1 MTVRT
6 LIVGGGTGGH
16 VIPAIAIA
24 RELQQQFAAEVLFL
38 GTPRGV
44 ENRMVPAAGFS
55 LKLVRVGALK
65 NVSAI
70 TRLKTAF
77 DLPRAIF
84 AASKIISEF
93 RPTIVIGVGGYASGP
108 GMMAALLRRVP
119 TLAFEPN
126 LVPGFANKVV
136 ARFVSAAAV
145 HFKETAQY
153 FRNAH
158 VTGVPIRRDF
168 AEILDLPAKPTIL
181 VTGGSQGAHAINE
194 AVVNALPMLVQSFP
208 GVGIVHQT
216 GQKDVES
223 VKAAYAKAG
232 VVGEVSAFIDDMAA
246 AFRRAAILIC
256 RSGAST
262 VAEITAAGRVAIFI
276 PFPHAA
282 DDHQKKNA
290 EALVQ
295 AGAALMIE
303 QKDLTPQRL
312 FETLASLL
320 QDPAKLREM
329 SARSRSLAHVN
340 AGAEIAKLAYSI
352 ERKN

>member
-1 MTVRT
+1 
-6 LIVGGGTGGH
+6 
-16 VIPAIAIA
+16 
-24 RELQQQFAAEVLFL
+24 LQQQFGADILFL

-44 ENRMVPAAGFS
+44 ENRMVPAAGFP
-55 LKLVRVGALK
+55 LKLVQVGALK
-65 NVSAI
+65 NVSAM
-70 TRLKTAF
+70 TRMKTAF
-77 DLPRAIF
+77 DLPRAIL
-84 AASKIISEF
+84 AASKVISEF
-93 RPTIVIGVGGYASGP
+93 KPTIVIGVGGYASGP

-136 ARFVSAAAV
+136 AKFVSGAAV
-145 HFKETAQY
+145 HFHETAKY

-158 VTGVPIRRDF
+158 VTGVPIRKDF
-168 AEILDLPAKPTIL
+168 VEVGSLPPEPAIL

-194 AVVNALPMLVQSFP
+194 AVANALPMLVQSFP
-208 GVGIVHQT
+208 RIKLVHQT

-223 VKAAYAKAG
+223 VHAAYVKAG
-232 VVGEVSAFIDDMAA
+232 MPAEVSAFIDDMAA

-303 QKDLTPQRL
+303 QKDLTPERL
-312 FETLASLL
+312 HEAVVSILG
-320 QDPAKLREM
+320 DPTKLREM
-329 SARSRSLAHVN
+329 SERSRSLAHVN

>member
-1 MTVRT
+1 
-6 LIVGGGTGGH
+6 
-16 VIPAIAIA
+16 
-24 RELQQQFAAEVLFL
+24 
-38 GTPRGV
+38 
-44 ENRMVPAAGFS
+44 
-55 LKLVRVGALK
+55 
-65 NVSAI
+65 
-70 TRLKTAF
+70 
-77 DLPRAIF
+77 
-84 AASKIISEF
+84 
-93 RPTIVIGVGGYASGP
+93 
-108 GMMAALLRRVP
+108 MAALLRGVP

-136 ARFVSAAAV
+136 AKFVSAAAV
-145 HFKETAQY
+145 HFAETAKY

-168 AEILDLPAKPTIL
+168 SEIATLPSEPTIL
-181 VTGGSQGAHAINE
+181 VTGGSQGAHAIND
-194 AVVNALPMLVQSFP
+194 AVAKALPILAQGFP
-208 GVGIVHQT
+208 GIRIVHQT
-216 GQKDVES
+216 GQKDLEPVQ
-223 VKAAYAKAG
+223 AAYAVAG
-232 VVGEVSAFIDDMAA
+232 GFAEVSAFIDDMAS
-246 AFRRAAILIC
+246 AFRRATILIC

-303 QKDLTPQRL
+303 QKELTPERL
-312 FETLASLL
+312 HEAVISLL
-320 QDPAKLREM
+320 RDSVKLQQM
-329 SARSRSLAHVN
+329 SERSSSLAHVN

>member
-1 MTVRT
+1 VRA

-24 RELQQQFAAEVLFL
+24 RELQRQFGAEVLFL
-38 GTPRGV
+38 GTARGV
-44 ENRMVPAAGFS
+44 ENRMVPAAGFP
-55 LKLVRVGALK
+55 LKLVQVGALK
-65 NVSAI
+65 NVSAM

-77 DLPRAIF
+77 DLPRAIL

-93 RPTIVIGVGGYASGP
+93 KPTIVIGVGGYASGP

-136 ARFVSAAAV
+136 AKFVSAAAV
-145 HFKETAQY
+145 HFADTAKY

-158 VTGVPIRRDF
+158 VTGVPIRGDF
-168 AEILDLPAKPTIL
+168 AEIGPPSNEPTIL

-194 AVVNALPMLVQSFP
+194 AVAHALPMLAQSFP
-208 GVGIVHQT
+208 GIQIAHQT
-216 GQKDVES
+216 GQKDLES
-223 VKAAYAKAG
+223 VQLAHVNAG
-232 VVGEVSAFIDDMAA
+232 VSGEVSAFIDDMAA
-246 AFRRAAILIC
+246 AFRRAAVLIC

-276 PFPHAA
+276 PFPRAA

-290 EALVQ
+290 EALVK

-303 QKDLTPQRL
+303 QKDLTPERL
-312 FETLASLL
+312 HEAVVSVLR
-320 QDPAKLREM
+320 DPVKLRDM
-329 SARSRSLAHVN
+329 SERSRSLAHVH
-340 AGAEIAKLAYSI
+340 AGAEIAKLAYST